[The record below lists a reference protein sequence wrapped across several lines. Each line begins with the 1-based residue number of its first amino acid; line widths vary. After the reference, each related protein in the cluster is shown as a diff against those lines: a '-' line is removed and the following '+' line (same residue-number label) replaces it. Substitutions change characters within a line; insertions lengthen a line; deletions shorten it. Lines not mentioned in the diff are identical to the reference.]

1 MSTVHNRDKVKVDI
15 EAEIGRIVVNVG
27 TMQGCARMQNV
38 VKILQSLEMTHDPPK
53 VTAGCLVYF
62 VQEWNVNKF
71 KDTFTM

>member
-1 MSTVHNRDKVKVDI
+1 MCRDAERCKNII
-15 EAEIGRIVVNVG
+15 ESLR
-27 TMQGCARMQNV
+27 
-38 VKILQSLEMTHDPPK
+38 LEMTHDPPK